1 MFCNQCGMEVPEGG
15 AFCPNCGNKMDN
27 VVQTSEDAGTV
38 IGNERE
44 GQEQGQNIQRKF
56 CPNCGTENSDSKW
69 NV

>member
-44 GQEQGQNIQRKF
+44 GQEQGKILPQLRNRKQRGGHF
-56 CPNCGTENSDSKW
+56 L
-69 NV
+69 